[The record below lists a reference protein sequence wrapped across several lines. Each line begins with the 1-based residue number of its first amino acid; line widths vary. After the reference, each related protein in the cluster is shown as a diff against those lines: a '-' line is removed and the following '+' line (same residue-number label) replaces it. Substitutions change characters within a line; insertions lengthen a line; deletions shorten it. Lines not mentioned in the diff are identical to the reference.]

1 MIWKLMGLAPR
12 TTFVADKG
20 TQKKQSS
27 TDAQTRVW
35 RVKSAHA
42 GWSPDV
48 ARGPQV
54 ASDTNPAT
62 ATQAGE
68 ERGLGHF
75 MIDGIRQRVE
85 TKLADLK
92 LRLHLTD
99 QQMQQ
104 ASQMIEQRLTQATP
118 LVAKIFEGK
127 DSTEINEALAT
138 LYDGAQADLQQLLS
152 AEQWAEYQ
160 QAQTEDRQSQA
171 ERMAAADLEQLKGSL
186 QLTDQQFEAA
196 YAALSQYSFEFL
208 QQTQSGLR
216 PPADLPQYVQQTAQ
230 AKEDALRPVL
240 TPDQF
245 QKYDAG
251 VIKYVRGVQNF
262 LTSSGN
268 RSP

>member
-1 MIWKLMGLAPR
+1 MIWKLMGSAPR
-12 TTFVADKG
+12 TMVVADKG
-20 TQKKQSS
+20 TQKKMPS
-27 TDAQTRVW
+27 TDAQTKVW
-35 RVKSAHA
+35 RVKSAHT
-42 GWSPDV
+42 GWSADM

-54 ASDTNPAT
+54 ASDTNPAP
-62 ATQAGE
+62 AAQAGE
-68 ERGLGHF
+68 DRGLGQF

-85 TKLADLK
+85 AKLADLK

-118 LVAKIFEGK
+118 LVGKIFEGK
-127 DSTEINEALAT
+127 DSTEVNEALAAI
-138 LYDGAQADLQQLLS
+138 YDESQADLQRLLS

-160 QAQTEDRQSQA
+160 KAQTEDRQSQA
-171 ERMAAADLEQLKGSL
+171 ERMATADLDQLKGSL
-186 QLTDQQFEAA
+186 QLTDQQREAA

-216 PPADLPQYVQQTAQ
+216 PPADLPQYVQQSAQ

-240 TPDQF
+240 TPEQF

-262 LTSSGN
+262 LTASGN